1 MTDPTVT
8 TRSAA
13 GGRFDRA
20 VVSAR
25 VVDLLCVLVFIALG
39 RESHD
44 ATGRAAWFFEVWWP
58 LAIGMVV
65 GGLVTGVD
73 AVRDRWPLRVVGMV
87 ALAVLIGG
95 PLRTLT
101 DREMYNAFTVVAALV
116 LSALT
121 LGWRSVRLLV
131 RRARP

>member
-1 MTDPTVT
+1 MTDSTVT
-8 TRSAA
+8 SPPAA
-13 GGRFDRA
+13 RRRIDRTGVLPLGA
-20 VVSAR
+20 
-25 VVDLLCVLVFIALG
+25 DLACILVFVALG

-65 GGLVTGVD
+65 GGVASGVY
-73 AVRDRWPLRVVGMV
+73 AHRGRWPLRVVGMV
-87 ALAVLIGG
+87 AIAVLIGG

-101 DREMYNAFTVVAALV
+101 DREMFNAFTVVAFLV

-121 LGWRSVRLLV
+121 LGWRTVVLLV
-131 RRARP
+131 RRAR